1 MINQVGFF
9 LNELRERKGAG
20 MIIGID
26 VGGTHADGVL
36 LDGDRLI
43 AKAKVSVDQRHLSE
57 VIIALL
63 QQLVPGDRGK
73 LQRIHLSSTLCTN
86 AIVTGALDRVG
97 MLIQAGPGINP
108 DFFARSCPTWFLDGA
123 IDHRGQILRDPDP
136 GKIDAA
142 ATAIQQEGINSIGI
156 VTKFS
161 HRNNRHELQVAEQLA
176 GRFTYV
182 SQGHRIS
189 GLPNFP
195 RRVYSTWLNGALS
208 SQFNLFKNALEQ
220 GLGHLG
226 ITCPCHVLKA
236 DGGTIPFSRACEFPC
251 ESIHSGPSASVMGC
265 LALGVQQDDAVLL
278 DIGGTTTDIAL
289 LVDGAPLLE
298 PYGVDVAGRPTLIRA
313 LKTTSIG
320 LGGDSTVAWHNGTFR
335 IGPERQGTSMAQGGL
350 APTPTDAMVVL
361 GKLAVGSQQKAA
373 MAMLALCPKQEPEY
387 TATLLLES
395 FVQHIRMA
403 VEAMIEEVFARPVYT
418 VAALLHRRRI
428 QPKQIVAIG
437 GPAAALQSFL
447 AEALFLPC
455 SVPANYEVANAIGAA
470 RARLTV
476 QATLYADTGD
486 GRLSIPE
493 VSCLESISSRY
504 TMPDAEKRLKG
515 AVSLMVAEM
524 GMKTCPEI
532 DFLERLEMNVVRG
545 FATSGKILTLKAQ
558 IRPGLTII

>member
-1 MINQVGFF
+1 
-9 LNELRERKGAG
+9 

-36 LDGDRLI
+36 LDGDILL
-43 AKAKVSVDQRHLSE
+43 AKYKVGVDQQRLSD
-57 VIIALL
+57 VIITLL
-63 QQLVPGDRGK
+63 QQLVPADRSK

-86 AIVTGALDRVG
+86 AIVTGTLDPVG

-108 DFFARSCPTWFLDGA
+108 DFFSRSCPSWFLDGA
-123 IDHRGQILRDPDP
+123 IDHRGKILRNPDP
-136 GKIDAA
+136 EKIEAA
-142 ATAIQQEGINSIGI
+142 ATAMRRDGIDSIGI

-182 SQGHRIS
+182 SLGHRIS

-208 SQFNLFKNALEQ
+208 SQFNLFKCSLEK
-220 GLGHLG
+220 GLAHLG

-236 DGGTIPFSRACEFPC
+236 DGGTIPFFRASQFPC

-265 LALGVQQDDAVLL
+265 LALEPRSDDTIVL

-298 PYGVDVAGRPTLIRA
+298 PYGVEVAGRPTLIRA

-320 LGGDSTVAWHNGTFR
+320 LGGDSRVSWHNGTFR
-335 IGPERQGTSMAQGGL
+335 IGPERQGTSMAAGGT

-361 GKLAVGSQQKAA
+361 GKLAVGSRQQAA
-373 MAMLALCPKQEPEY
+373 LAMLALCPKEAPEY
-387 TATLLLES
+387 TASLLLEA
-395 FVQHIRMA
+395 FVEHIRLA
-403 VEAMIEEVFARPVYT
+403 VEAMIEEVFNRPVYT

-428 QPKQIVAIG
+428 TPKQIVAIG
-437 GPAAALQSFL
+437 GPAAALRSFL
-447 AEALFLPC
+447 SEALFLPC
-455 SVPANYEVANAIGAA
+455 IVPAGYEVANAIGAA

-493 VSCLESISSRY
+493 MSCLEKISTSY
-504 TMPDAEKRLKG
+504 TMPEAEKRLQK
-515 AVSLMVAEM
+515 AIDTMVAEL
-524 GMKTCPEI
+524 GMASCPEI

-545 FATSGKILTLKAQ
+545 FSTSGKILNLKAQ
-558 IRPGLTII
+558 IRPGLTTL

>member
-1 MINQVGFF
+1 M
-9 LNELRERKGAG
+9 
-20 MIIGID
+20 MIGID

-36 LDGDRLI
+36 LDGDTLL
-43 AKAKVSVDQRHLSE
+43 AKHKVSVDQQHLSE

-63 QQLVPGDRGK
+63 QQLVPGDRSK

-86 AIVTGALDRVG
+86 AIVTGSLEPVG
-97 MLIQAGPGINP
+97 MLIQAGPGMNP
-108 DFFARSCPTWFLDGA
+108 DFFTKSCSSWFLDGA
-123 IDHRGQILRDPDP
+123 IDHRGQILRDPAP
-136 GKIDAA
+136 AKIDAA
-142 ATAIQQEGINSIGI
+142 ADAMRREGITSIGI

-176 GRFTYV
+176 GRFAHI
-182 SQGHRIS
+182 SLGHRIS

-195 RRVYSTWLNGALS
+195 RRVYSTWLNSALA
-208 SQFNLFKNALEQ
+208 SQFNLFKEALEQ
-220 GLGHLG
+220 GLRHLG

-251 ESIHSGPSASVMGC
+251 ESVHSGPSASVMGC
-265 LALGVQQDDAVLL
+265 LALAAQTDDAVLL

-298 PYGVDVAGRPTLIRA
+298 PYGADVAGRPTLIRA

-320 LGGDSTVAWHNGTFR
+320 LGGDSTVTWHNGTFR
-335 IGPERQGTSMAQGGL
+335 IGPERQGTSMAAGGA

-361 GKLAVGSQQKAA
+361 GKLAVGSLQKAA
-373 MAMLALCPKQEPEY
+373 MAMLALCPTEAPEY

-395 FVQHIRMA
+395 FAEHIRLA
-403 VEAMIEEVFARPVYT
+403 VEALVDEVFSRPVYT

-428 QPKQIVAIG
+428 QPKRIVAIG

-447 AEALFLPC
+447 SEAMFLPC
-455 SVPANYEVANAIGAA
+455 TVPANYEVANAIGAA

-476 QATLYADTGD
+476 QASLYADTGD

-493 VSCLESISSRY
+493 ISCLESIPARY
-504 TMPDAEKRLKG
+504 TMANAEKRLKG
-515 AVSLMVAEM
+515 AVSTMVTEM
-524 GMKTCPEI
+524 GLASCPEI

-558 IRPGLTII
+558 IRPGLTTI

>member
-1 MINQVGFF
+1 
-9 LNELRERKGAG
+9 

-36 LDGDRLI
+36 LDGDTLV
-43 AKAKVSVDQRHLSE
+43 AKHKVSVAQQHLSD
-57 VIIALL
+57 VIITLL
-63 QQLVPGDRGK
+63 QHLVPGDRST

-86 AIVTGALDRVG
+86 AIVTGALDPVG
-97 MLIQAGPGINP
+97 MLLQAGPGMNP
-108 DFFARSCPTWFLDGA
+108 DFFAKSCPTWFLDGA

-142 ATAIQQEGINSIGI
+142 ALAMRREGINSIGI

-161 HRNNRHELQVAEQLA
+161 HRNNRHEQQVAAQLV
-176 GRFTYV
+176 GRFAHV
-182 SQGHRIS
+182 SLGHRIS

-195 RRVYSTWLNGALS
+195 RRVYSTWLNAALA
-208 SQFNLFKNALEQ
+208 SQFSLFKNALEE
-220 GLGHLG
+220 GLAHLG

-251 ESIHSGPSASVMGC
+251 ESVHSGPSASVMGC
-265 LALGVQQDDAVLL
+265 LALAAQTDDAILL

-298 PYGVDVAGRPTLIRA
+298 PYGVNVAGRPTLIRA

-320 LGGDSTVAWHNGTFR
+320 LGGDSRVAWHNGTFR
-335 IGPERQGTSMAQGGL
+335 IGPERQGTSMAEGGT

-361 GKLAVGSQQKAA
+361 GKLAVGSQQQAA
-373 MAMLALCPKQEPEY
+373 MAMLALCPKESPEY

-395 FVQHIRMA
+395 FVEHIRLA

-428 QPKQIVAIG
+428 QPKRIVAIG

-447 AEALFLPC
+447 GQALFLPC
-455 SVPANYEVANAIGAA
+455 TVPANDEVANAIGAA

-476 QATLYADTGD
+476 QASLYADTGD

-493 VSCLESISSRY
+493 LSCLETISSRY
-504 TMPDAEKRLKG
+504 SMPDAEKRLKG
-515 AVSLMVAEM
+515 AVSMMVAEM
-524 GMKTCPEI
+524 GMKSCPEI

-558 IRPGLTII
+558 IRPGLTTI